1 MRSDSH
7 MNGLI
12 PLDSNSTPYVQF
24 ILFYFRA
31 NNILK
36 VLVLFNEHFCSGG
49 SGFLGQHI
57 VQQLQENDPKV
68 REIRILDLIPY
79 VNYLGKQTYL

>member
-1 MRSDSH
+1 MYI
-7 MNGLI
+7 G
-12 PLDSNSTPYVQF
+12 
-24 ILFYFRA
+24 ILLGAQY
-31 NNILK
+31 ILHISRIRVNK
-36 VLVLFNEHFCSGG
+36 HFCSGG

-79 VNYLGKQTYL
+79 VNYLGKQTYFLI

>member
-1 MRSDSH
+1 M
-7 MNGLI
+7 
-12 PLDSNSTPYVQF
+12 
-24 ILFYFRA
+24 YFVLLSCKQRF
-31 NNILK
+31 K

-79 VNYLGKQTYL
+79 VNYLGKQTCLYI